1 MIVYI
6 CNIII
11 CTIEKYIVPL
21 CKYLDPTM
29 KNLLISIPKGK
40 RLVWYL
46 AAEEYFA
53 KNLQSLQ
60 QTVNN
65 PIPSLQQIVN
75 NPIQLLNQTLTKP
88 KQMPAHQSAE
98 CLDKNNGIFFTWI
111 VPPTV
116 IFGRH
121 QVMENEVNIPFCQ
134 EHMIAMFRRKSGGG
148 CVYADEGNL
157 MISYISPSSHSE
169 QVFQTYLDKMSNTLS
184 QMGYDAV
191 KSSHNDIMIGDYKV
205 SGNACFALPNAT
217 IVHGTL
223 LYNVNF
229 DILQQAITPSSEK
242 LAKHG
247 VESVRQ
253 RVMNLKDI
261 ANTNKLSS
269 TQALAQKIE
278 EIWCQKIYL
287 PTEEDLQEIDKIE
300 QEYLNPAFI
309 LSR

>member
-1 MIVYI
+1 M
-6 CNIII
+6 
-11 CTIEKYIVPL
+11 T
-21 CKYLDPTM
+21 
-29 KNLLISIPKGK
+29 NLLINIPKDK

-46 AAEEYFA
+46 AAEEYYA
-53 KNLQSLQ
+53 KNLH
-60 QTVNN
+60 
-65 PIPSLQQIVN
+65 I
-75 NPIQLLNQTLTKP
+75 LNQTLTKP
-88 KQMPAHQSAE
+88 KQIASCQSAE
-98 CLDKNNGIFFTWI
+98 NMEEIDGIFFTWI

-134 EHMIAMFRRKSGGG
+134 QQNIAMYRRKSGGG

-169 QVFQTYLDKMSNTLS
+169 QVFQTYLDKMSNTLF

-223 LYNVNF
+223 LYDVDFNT
-229 DILQQAITPSSEK
+229 LQQAITPSKEK

-253 RVMNLKDI
+253 RVKNLRDI
-261 ANTNKLSS
+261 ANATEWQS
-269 TQALAQKIE
+269 TLDLAHKIE
-278 EIWCQKIYL
+278 ELWCTQIYI
-287 PTEEDLQEIDKIE
+287 PTENDLQEIDKIE